1 MTKIGCVHRVPLF
14 NNLACDEQSE
24 VQELL
29 YHKTFEKGE
38 IIAKGSESQM
48 LELLLKKLGVDN

>member
-14 NNLACDEQSE
+14 NNLACDERSE

-29 YHKTFEKGE
+29 YHKTFQKGE
-38 IIAKGSESQM
+38 IIF
-48 LELLLKKLGVDN
+48 LLMIQSIYRLFQLVL